1 MVYVVGLLVTE
12 TETTLGLPV
21 DLTVVTVPTDFIT
34 VVMVDLVVVTAVIVV
49 TGGGLTATK

>member
-12 TETTLGLPV
+12 TETTFGLPV
-21 DLTVVTVPTDFIT
+21 DLTVVMVLTDLIT

-49 TGGGLTATK
+49 MGGGLTATK